1 MHLKG
6 SDFSPAPLANSFW
19 IEPGRLLAGE
29 YPGAVTNTPDS
40 AQTQVRLAQ
49 LINAGISYFID
60 LTQAGELA
68 PYDHLLPQVRDDGRY
83 LIYVRKSIRD
93 HGTPSPDQMLEIL
106 DYIARALEVGHQV
119 YVHCRAGIGRTNT
132 VTGCWLR
139 RRGLA
144 GPEAIEHLN
153 TLWKSNARATTWPHV
168 PETYQQEEYVLDWKQ
183 PSENLSLSD
192 LEGEFKVLAG
202 LRDRYR
208 GALLGLAIGD
218 AMGAIT
224 QYGLPGQFTAVADMQ
239 SGGHWQLA
247 RGAWTDDTAITLC
260 VADSLLT
267 LDRCDIGDQ
276 LERYRRWQT
285 EGYLSSDGQCVGITA
300 AVTEALHAQDFSEQ
314 HSKSARP
321 CTQALVRVGAV
332 VLYSTFLPE
341 QVLTW
346 VEQVVNVTHRT
357 SDVLAAAQY
366 YACLLLAAMQ
376 GSSRTTLLGDAHALL
391 PKTAIRPWS
400 EMQSYPIMRAAAL
413 KGTVVDEL
421 LLVLS
426 VLGSTLSYRE
436 GLLKLTNM
444 GGDSDIRGALYGQLA
459 GALYGIQNIP
469 KGWSG
474 ALLRRVFLEDMAE
487 RLLIAALVP
496 NYGVAIL

>member
-1 MHLKG
+1 LL
-6 SDFSPAPLANSFW
+6 PPLANSFW

-29 YPGAVTNTPDS
+29 YPGAATS
-40 AQTQVRLAQ
+40 AATLAPTSAATQVRLAQ

-68 PYDHLLPQVRDDGRY
+68 PYDHLLPEVHDDGRY
-83 LIYVRKSIRD
+83 LIYVRKTIRD
-93 HGTPSPDQMLEIL
+93 HGIPSPNEMVEIL

-139 RRGLA
+139 RRGFA

-153 TLWKSNARATTWPHV
+153 TLWKANARATTWPHV
-168 PETYQQEEYVLDWKQ
+168 PETHQQEEYVLDWKE
-183 PSENLSLSD
+183 PGED
-192 LEGEFKVLAG
+192 LPLTDLGGELKVVAD
-202 LRDRYR
+202 LRERYR
-208 GALLGLAIGD
+208 GALLGLAVGD

-239 SGGHWQLA
+239 TGGHWQLA

-260 VADSLLT
+260 VAESLLT

-285 EGYLSSDGQCVGITA
+285 GGYLSSDGQCVGITA
-300 AVTEALHAQDFSEQ
+300 AVTEALHAQDFAE
-314 HSKSARP
+314 HNSKSARP
-321 CTQALVRVGAV
+321 TAQGLVRVGAV
-332 VLYSTFLPE
+332 VLYSAILPE
-341 QVLTW
+341 QVLLW
-346 VEQVVNVTHRT
+346 VEQVVRVTHQAP
-357 SDVLAAAQY
+357 DVLAAAQY
-366 YACLLLAAMQ
+366 YACLLLAAVQ
-376 GSSRTTLLGDAHALL
+376 GSSRTSLLADANALL
-391 PKTAIRPWS
+391 PKVANEPWAS
-400 EMQSYPIMRAAAL
+400 LKTYPHRTPTL
-413 KGTVVDEL
+413 KGAVVDEL
-421 LLVLS
+421 LLVLA

-459 GALYGIQNIP
+459 GALYGIHNIP
-469 KGWSG
+469 RGWSR
-474 ALLRRVFLEDMAE
+474 ALLRREFLENMAD
-487 RLLIAALVP
+487 RLLVAALVP
-496 NYGVAIL
+496 NCGAPIL